1 MIKVLTIAFCLII
14 ASGCTSLRDK
24 GSEQPITGSVVSG
37 SFFADS
43 SQFRNNQVKLRLRD
57 TSGDEFFSISRLKKN
72 VVTGLELAGYNV
84 TSNDDFGILIDVN
97 VRKISRGVDA
107 SSNSGVGVLLG
118 GVVGAEASS
127 GNNSGISSVSGMIVG
142 AVAGNSIETVIRKAG
157 SKQTF
162 ILRAD
167 VNIGISESD
176 SNSEAEIIIGQSK
189 FKKSPT
195 MSTYNAF
202 SMTDSLEVVVYG
214 GGNKAD
220 VVITAIENRLGRIL
234 SSIL

>member
-1 MIKVLTIAFCLII
+1 M
-14 ASGCTSLRDK
+14 
-24 GSEQPITGSVVSG
+24 
-37 SFFADS
+37 
-43 SQFRNNQVKLRLRD
+43 
-57 TSGDEFFSISRLKKN
+57 
-72 VVTGLELAGYNV
+72 
-84 TSNDDFGILIDVN
+84 
-97 VRKISRGVDA
+97 
-107 SSNSGVGVLLG
+107 G